1 MFGLVSSLLKKKK
14 TDRCTMNK
22 RSIEPLHVVAL
33 WEGEQHL
40 IGQNGNGEKE
50 HSTDCNR
57 QGECAQPQ
65 PGKRRNTICECCAF
79 IYV

>member
-1 MFGLVSSLLKKKK
+1 
-14 TDRCTMNK
+14 MNK

-65 PGKRRNTICECCAF
+65 PGKEETPFVSVVHLFMFSLKHHSVDERLQWP
-79 IYV
+79 